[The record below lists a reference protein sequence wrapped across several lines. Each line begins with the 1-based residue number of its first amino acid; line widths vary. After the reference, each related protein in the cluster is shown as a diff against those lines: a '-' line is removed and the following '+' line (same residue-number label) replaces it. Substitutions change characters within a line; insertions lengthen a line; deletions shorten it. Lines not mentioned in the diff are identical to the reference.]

1 MRYHF
6 IQINFFEC
14 FSIDIPYHELNTK
27 KNLKII
33 SKHIYKGIEG
43 RISRSRLTGF
53 NSRYYK
59 PVVDIWIRC
68 IHRI

>member
-1 MRYHF
+1 M
-6 IQINFFEC
+6 
-14 FSIDIPYHELNTK
+14 PYHELNTK

-43 RISRSRLTGF
+43 RISRLRSRLTGF